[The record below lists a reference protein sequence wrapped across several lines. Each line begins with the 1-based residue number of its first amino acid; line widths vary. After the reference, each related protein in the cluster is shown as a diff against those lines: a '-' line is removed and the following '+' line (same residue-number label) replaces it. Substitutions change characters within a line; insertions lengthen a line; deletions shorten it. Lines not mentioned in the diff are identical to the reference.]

1 MLRPEPEAAFAEATQ
16 NPLFFPSHLVL
27 VTRFLRIS
35 ITLASPAKTAW
46 RGPCASTARDK
57 RLCLVKAQV
66 KHHIPKPHPFETER
80 PLEDRPT

>member
-35 ITLASPAKTAW
+35 ITFVSAAKLVGAD
-46 RGPCASTARDK
+46 RAQARCVTNG
-57 RLCLVKAQV
+57 LCLVQTLDT
-66 KHHIPKPHPFETER
+66 H
-80 PLEDRPT
+80 